1 MKYTVAS
8 ILFATVSA
16 KAMVGTNIGG
26 WQVLEPWIT
35 PSLFYRFLGKT
46 QSEGVGMDSWSLCEA
61 LGPEEGNRVMRAHWD
76 AWVTEDHIKGLSERE
91 VEIVRLPIGDWT
103 VKPYGPYVGCMDG
116 AADKIMWFMD
126 TCSKYNI
133 KVLLDIHAQ
142 KGSQNGFDN
151 SGQTSNLTWIDEN
164 NFSHWPGN
172 AGNWMGP
179 FNLTENAYD
188 YIYTD
193 EDKGIQWSLDV
204 VSKLMALYGQHPAL
218 YAFEPVNEPWWGSDY
233 EVLKSFY
240 RQARTIIRDV
250 NPNVIFTFHDGFD
263 FSASRWN
270 DLFADDDMENVV
282 IDTHFY

>member
-8 ILFATVSA
+8 ILFAAVSA

-116 AADKIMWFMD
+116 AAEKIMWFMD
-126 TCSKYNI
+126 TCAKYNI

-151 SGQTSNLTWIDEN
+151 SGQTSNLTWTDEN

-179 FNLTENAYD
+179 FNLSKWAYD

-193 EDKGIQWSLDV
+193 EDKGIQWSLEV
-204 VSKLMALYGQHPAL
+204 VSKMMALYGQHPAL